1 MLMLNFLEASHF
13 KINSCLC
20 KLEGRAL
27 PQHPFQPYISTT
39 RDKQVRGQRPALID
53 EIGREIESEIGARY

>member
-20 KLEGRAL
+20 KLEGRTL
-27 PQHPFQPYISTT
+27 PQHPFQPYIATT
-39 RDKQVRGQRPALID
+39 RDKQVRGQGQPLSVR
-53 EIGREIESEIGARY
+53 